1 MGRAGVEMSDETKE
15 EIAMAECG
23 SCRAIVPL
31 NSENCPECSISFSGV
46 SDESLGE
53 CGACNGLVALDST
66 KCSHCGT
73 IFVADDVVDVLRKW
87 LTETGISIPILF
99 HKFDSD
105 GDGKIDSAELKS
117 GLLSL
122 NLADLPPSQV
132 ERLIKTIDEDGDG
145 QIDLAELHE
154 TITGEKYIIDF
165 GNKFDGLPEDI
176 SNESASKSDDTTE
189 TSSKDEDSAD
199 EEDSSDVDEDSEDA
213 DEEDS
218 SDADEESEDADESE
232 EDDSNASS
240 KDESEDISE
249 SLLYKLG
256 VAASEGGMSI
266 RDVFESMDSDDDG
279 RIDGPE
285 FQKGIEEL
293 SGDKLSPAEV
303 MELLDSLDE
312 DSDGRLDPMELVL
325 AIESLG
331 LDISPDHND
340 STEEMDDIID
350 DLDDEEA
357 IEPLSI
363 LKLISDAMDEQGSTP
378 NRFFSTL
385 DKDAD
390 GGVDVLELTD
400 ALSELLGSEVSYDD
414 IEDFL
419 SEVDGDGDRTIDMIE
434 FITALETLDDADDV
448 IDDDA
453 RLSAKSDKPFPTE
466 MHRKMMGKK
475 WNDVVWPLI
484 HLMFGLFIAAWL
496 LNGMGG
502 IGPLSIDGSGGNVA
516 LETVN
521 ENGYESWN
529 EGDIYPCDAEIQV
542 GECKNSL
549 TPFSGDASSMPAK
562 FYWDGILMMILGG
575 IGLAASL
582 VTHLIVVPGWRA
594 RAKAMKEVEDDTDE
608 ARSDDS
614 DETDD
619 DSDEEDEGE
628 SDDEKDDDSDNDEDE
643 SDDENDDD
651 SDDDKEESESKDEDD
666 IDIGSHVGLNL
677 DDEEV
682 FGVIVEF
689 DDKEETVTIK
699 EDGTGDLVTGY
710 QDEMFLE

>member
-66 KCSHCGT
+66 KCTHCGT
-73 IFVADDVVDVLRKW
+73 IFVADDVVEVLRKW

-99 HKFDSD
+99 QKFDSD
-105 GDGKIDSAELKS
+105 GDGKIDSAELKL

-145 QIDLAELHE
+145 EIDLGELHE

-165 GNKFDGLPEDI
+165 GNKFDGLPKEA
-176 SNESASKSDDTTE
+176 SKESESKSDDSTE
-189 TSSKDEDSAD
+189 TASKDEDSAD
-199 EEDSSDVDEDSEDA
+199 D
-213 DEEDS
+213 EDS
-218 SDADEESEDADESE
+218 SDADDESEDADESE
-232 EDDSNASS
+232 QDDSNASS
-240 KDESEDISE
+240 EDEEEDQSE
-249 SLLYKLG
+249 SPLYKLG
-256 VAASEGGMSI
+256 IAASKDGMSI
-266 RDVFESMDSDDDG
+266 RDVFEAMDSDDDG

-285 FQKGIEEL
+285 FQKGIEEI
-293 SGDKLSPAEV
+293 SGDKLTPAEV
-303 MELLDSLDE
+303 MELLDTLDE

-325 AIESLG
+325 AMESLG
-331 LDISPDHND
+331 IDISSDNNV
-340 STEEMDDIID
+340 SVEEIDDLID
-350 DLDDEEA
+350 DLDEEEA
-357 IEPLSI
+357 LESLSI
-363 LKLISDAMDEQGSTP
+363 LQMISDAMDEQGSTP
-378 NRFFSTL
+378 NNIFSKL

-390 GGVDVLELTD
+390 GGVDVLELSN

-414 IEDFL
+414 VEDFL
-419 SEVDGDGDRTIDMIE
+419 SEFDEDGDRTIDMIE

-521 ENGYESWN
+521 GNGYESWN
-529 EGDIYPCDAEIQV
+529 EGDIYPCDSEIQV

-549 TPFSGDASSMPAK
+549 TPLSGDASSMPAN

-619 DSDEEDEGE
+619 DSDEEDDDSDEEGE
-628 SDDEKDDDSDNDEDE
+628 DDSDDEKGEDDSNDEDDSDADEE
-643 SDDENDDD
+643 KS
-651 SDDDKEESESKDEDD
+651 ESEDDDD
-666 IDIGSHVGLNL
+666 IDIGSHVGLTL
-677 DDEEV
+677 EDEEV
-682 FGVIVEF
+682 FGVIIEF

-710 QDEMFLE
+710 QEDMFME